1 MEGYVHSFESLAA
14 VDGIGL
20 RYAVFMQGCPLRCIY
35 CHNPDTWEITKI
47 NPVSPDVLADKIS
60 RYKTYFG
67 KDGGAVFSGGE
78 PLLQAEFVYET
89 GCCLREYGINY
100 VVDTSGAVRLTD
112 CVKKALSNAEL
123 VILDYKFPDDE
134 LYRKYTGVGI
144 ENTLKILDYL
154 EDIGK
159 KTWLR
164 TVVVPGINDTKEMI
178 SRYLPLVRSKKCVE
192 RYELLPFHTMGFF
205 KYEELGIENSLL
217 NTKALDRDVLD
228 SLRGFAC
235 NI

>member
-35 CHNPDTWEITKI
+35 CHNPDTWERLQT
-47 NPVSPDVLADKIS
+47 NPVNPKDLSEKIS
-60 RYKTYFG
+60 RYKSYFG
-67 KDGGAVFSGGE
+67 EDGGAVFSGGE
-78 PLLQAEFVYET
+78 PLLQAEFIYET
-89 GCCLREYGINY
+89 GCCLREKGINY
-100 VVDTSGAVRLTD
+100 VVDTSGAVGLTD
-112 CVKKALSNAEL
+112 YVKKVLSDAEL

-134 LYRKYTGVGI
+134 TYRKYTGVGI
-144 ENTLKILDYL
+144 DNTLKTLDYL
-154 EDIGK
+154 DSIEK

-164 TVVVPGINDTKEMI
+164 TVVVPGINDTKAEI

-192 RYELLPFHTMGFF
+192 KYELLPFHTMGFF